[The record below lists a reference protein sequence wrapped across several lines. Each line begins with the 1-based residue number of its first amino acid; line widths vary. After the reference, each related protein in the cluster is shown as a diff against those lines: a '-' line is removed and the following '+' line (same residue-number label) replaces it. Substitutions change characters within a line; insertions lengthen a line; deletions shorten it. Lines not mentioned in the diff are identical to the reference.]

1 MIDVESRD
9 LNFLQR
15 RQTMEQLQEKIN
27 ELEKKIV
34 SIEAR
39 IELEEKILELVKEE
53 INKKAKEIGFGKK
66 ELARANLEL
75 ELATKT
81 PEGAEKALK
90 KAQNSIKVY
99 EKEGRKN
106 DKLYKEALEEATKLP
121 PDLMKLQTAKAGIF
135 WKRREEAL
143 RLMRAQFEE
152 AEAIRKLMERPSE
165 SKTTKKEHQNNEQRL
180 EKLKIELRALK
191 NALLV
196 QESSIL
202 RWRCD
207 LRDAEADKITLLNN
221 EIEAR
226 LKELAPSQQD
236 SKEAVAQPTDKGT
249 WVPIGKSGAE
259 ALIRDADPKAIVG
272 RAGSETQRHHESFL
286 IECARTRPSTR

>member
-1 MIDVESRD
+1 
-9 LNFLQR
+9 
-15 RQTMEQLQEKIN
+15 MEQLQEKAI
-27 ELEKKIV
+27 ELENKIL

-39 IELEEKILELVKEE
+39 IEIEEKNLELIKEE

-81 PEGAEKALK
+81 PEGAERTLK

-99 EKEGRKN
+99 EKECRKN
-106 DKLYKEALEEATKLP
+106 DKLYKEALEQATKLP
-121 PDLMKLQTAKAGIF
+121 PDLMALQAAKAGIY

-165 SKTTKKEHQNNEQRL
+165 TKKEHQKKERRL

-191 NALLV
+191 SALLV
-196 QESSIL
+196 QESSVM

-207 LRDAEADKITLLNN
+207 LRDAEADKIALLNR

-226 LKELAPSQQD
+226 LKELTPGQQGPE
-236 SKEAVAQPTDKGT
+236 KPVAQPTDKGT
-249 WVPIGKSGAE
+249 WIPIGKSGAK
-259 ALIRDADPKAIVG
+259 ALVIDAKPEPMAKK
-272 RAGSETQRHHESFL
+272 AGSETQEQRESFL
-286 IECARTRPSTR
+286 MECARTKPSTR